1 MPQADENRRLLLLY
15 FAEMKIIKGEYHV
28 IPRTKPSEVI

>member
-1 MPQADENRRLLLLY
+1 
-15 FAEMKIIKGEYHV
+15 MKIIKGEYHV